1 MKISLLPWMVAG
13 LNQLDSSS
21 RNHPGKLHAFDFH
34 HGFCCCCYFVLFSFL
49 AFSNVKMWQ
58 ETGGGTFTIHLRYN
72 KTLNIWTTEEILYAH
87 EEMNEQKIIQND
99 KCVQFREEVASARNR
114 CRDIQKR

>member
-1 MKISLLPWMVAG
+1 MKVFLLSWMVAG

-21 RNHPGKLHAFDFH
+21 RKPHAFDFH

-49 AFSNVKMWQ
+49 AFSSVKMWQ

-72 KTLNIWTTEEILYAH
+72 KTLNIWTTEEILY
-87 EEMNEQKIIQND
+87 EEMNEQKIAQND
-99 KCVQFREEVASARNR
+99 KCVQFRVEVASARNG
-114 CRDIQKR
+114 CRDIQKRCW